1 MPIPFIKMA
10 DSWKKLSNV
19 VSFTAIVSEET
30 LKSQHENILGEIESS
45 SDPLGPTVRAIYDGN
60 EHEKFLD
67 QLDARIRSHDK
78 DIERMC
84 NFHYHGFTD
93 SIAELLKVR
102 GECEKLK
109 KHVLTANREL
119 QDSGRD
125 LVVKATELEQHR
137 IIQRNIVAAVEHLQL
152 CLPVLEMY
160 TKLNE
165 QMKNERY
172 YPALK
177 TLEQLEHTYLPRVK
191 EYRFS
196 QIMREN
202 IPKLREN
209 IKEASK
215 SEFVDFLENIRKHSD
230 RIGQVAMQQAQKQRN
245 VEENLLKEGVRAST
259 GTDRGS
265 PISPPESESHDSTNP
280 FDEDADELLDED
292 DDEEIS
298 AQDMVDFAPVYRCL
312 HIYSVLGS
320 REQFET
326 YYRSQRKK
334 QARLASQPPNNMY
347 ESLNGYVKYFHQI
360 LGFFVVEDHILST
373 TQGLVTREYLN
384 ELWEMAL
391 HKIVAI
397 LRTHSAYC
405 TDATLLLQI
414 KNQIVLFSH
423 TITTYGFHASKLLEL
438 LVELKDQYN
447 EILMKQ
453 WVQVFRDIFDEDNY
467 TSMYVETDEEYCR
480 VTDQFPY
487 HDGELEKQSYPKRLP
502 FSEFVPRTY
511 HQIKEFIYA
520 CLKFSEDLNL
530 SHTEVDDMVRK
541 SANLLLSRT
550 LSGCLS
556 ALIKKAHLGLA
567 ELIQITI
574 NTTHLEKSCVFLEE
588 FISNITGAPADSKH
602 ATSLQGVTIFKD
614 ARNEAEQQIYRSL
627 NAKMDDFLDLAS
639 YNWKLEESKGHS
651 SGYLMD
657 LIAFLESNFI
667 AFNHLPGFTELDFSG
682 KVAQT
687 ACMAACKHLAHSL
700 MQFLMDP
707 EVKFVSM
714 GALQQFNL
722 DVIQCEQFANSDPV
736 PGFRDGA
743 LQMTFLELRQLLDL
757 FMTWDWSSYFADH
770 GQPNSKYLRV
780 SPQRALTLLE
790 KMKDADKKKNLLSTF
805 KKNERDKKK
814 LMDTVHK
821 QLRALAYGTS

>member
-1 MPIPFIKMA
+1 MA
-10 DSWKKLSNV
+10 VASGENKNLIDARPLRDYERLV
-19 VSFTAIVSEET
+19 YEVEE
-30 LKSQHENILGEIESS
+30 
-45 SDPLGPTVRAIYDGN
+45 SDPACIGLTFRAIYDGD

-67 QLDARIRSHDK
+67 QLDIRIRSHDK

-109 KHVLTANREL
+109 THVLRANEAL
-119 QDSGRD
+119 QESGRG
-125 LVVKATELEQHR
+125 LVEKATELEQQR
-137 IIQRNIVAAVEHLQL
+137 ILQRNIAAAVEHLQL

-160 TKLNE
+160 TKLTE
-165 QMKNERY
+165 QMKQERY

-209 IKEASK
+209 IKEASRR
-215 SEFVDFLENIRKHSD
+215 EFVDFLENIRKHSD

-245 VEENLLKEGVRAST
+245 TEDNLLKEGIGMSSK
-259 GTDRGS
+259 DRSS
-265 PISPPESESHDSTNP
+265 PFSPAESDSHQNTNP
-280 FDEDADELLDED
+280 FTDDDDD
-292 DDEEIS
+292 DDEVLDEEEEEEAN
-298 AQDMVDFAPVYRCL
+298 AQDMVDYAPVYRCL

-334 QARLASQPPNNMY
+334 QARLALQPPNNMY
-347 ESLNGYVKYFHQI
+347 ESLNGYLKYFHQI

-384 ELWEMAL
+384 ELWDMSL

-405 TDATLLLQI
+405 TDATLLLTI
-414 KNQIVLFSH
+414 KNLIVLFSH
-423 TITTYGFHASKLLEL
+423 TITTYGFPSSKLLEL
-438 LVELKDQYN
+438 LVEIKDQYN

-467 TSMYVETDEEYCR
+467 TSMYVVNDGEYNR
-480 VTDQFPY
+480 VTDQFPF
-487 HDGELEKQSYPKRLP
+487 HDEELVKQSYPKRLP

-511 HQIKEFIYA
+511 LQIKEFIYA

-541 SANLLLSRT
+541 SANLLLTRT

-556 ALIKKAHLGLA
+556 ALIKKTHLGLA

-574 NTTHLEKSCVFLEE
+574 NTTHLENSCVYLEE

-602 ATSLQGVTIFKD
+602 ATSFQGVSIFKD
-614 ARNEAEQQIYRSL
+614 ARDEAEQQIYKTL
-627 NAKMDDFLDLAS
+627 NAKMDEFLDLAS
-639 YNWKLEESKGHS
+639 YNWRLEEAKGHP

-667 AFNHLPGFTELDFSG
+667 AFNHLPG

-687 ACMAACKHLAHSL
+687 ACMCACKHLAGIL
-700 MQFLMDP
+700 MEFLLDP
-707 EVKFVSM
+707 DVKSISM

-757 FMTWDWSSYFADH
+757 FMTWDWSSYLADH
-770 GQPNSKYLRV
+770 GQLSSKYLRV
-780 SPQRALTLLE
+780 SPQRALTILE
-790 KMKDADKKKNLLSTF
+790 KMRDTDKKKQLLSTF

-814 LMDTVHK
+814 LMDTVLK
-821 QLRALAYGTS
+821 QLRSLAYGSSQGKAQS